1 MALQSTA
8 RRAEAPPKAASVAK
22 ANSAPDVDPVLAA
35 ATPTRRPRVVAGKR
49 TVAGANSDVA
59 GRTAGA
65 SGGGRE
71 RPANETT
78 AAPTKVAQASQKDA
92 DQQVTPE
99 DSNPPQ
105 QQGRPPAQRG
115 RPAAGPAG
123 VAGQQATP
131 QAAVAPTNTATR
143 PSAAP
148 AAGPAQATAPVV
160 RTASAPRAAPA
171 FAAANDLSR
180 DELRAYLSAV
190 EAQVRAALR
199 QVDAQSKEV
208 QQAHTALRADLSAAL
223 IHLQTNNKDSLQQLE
238 GKIDRLVSNMET
250 GFSQNRMVRFAA
262 AAALLVLC
270 ILLGALGAISL
281 MS

>member
-8 RRAEAPPKAASVAK
+8 RRAEAPPKTASVTK
-22 ANSAPDVDPVLAA
+22 ANSAPDVEPVSAA
-35 ATPTRRPRVVAGKR
+35 ASPTRRPRVVAGKR
-49 TVAGANSDVA
+49 TVASTNSDVA
-59 GRTAGA
+59 GRSTGA
-65 SGGGRE
+65 NGGGRE

-78 AAPTKVAQASQKDA
+78 AAPAKVAQASQKDA

-99 DSNPPQ
+99 DSNPPPQ

-115 RPAAGPAG
+115 RPAAGPAS
-123 VAGQQATP
+123 VAVQQATP
-131 QAAVAPTNTATR
+131 QAAVAPTSTATR
-143 PSAAP
+143 PNP
-148 AAGPAQATAPVV
+148 ATATRPAQATAPVV

-171 FAAANDLSR
+171 ANELSR

-223 IHLQTNNKDSLQQLE
+223 INLQTNNKDSIQLLE

-262 AAALLVLC
+262 AAALLILC
-270 ILLGALGAISL
+270 ILLGALGAVSL